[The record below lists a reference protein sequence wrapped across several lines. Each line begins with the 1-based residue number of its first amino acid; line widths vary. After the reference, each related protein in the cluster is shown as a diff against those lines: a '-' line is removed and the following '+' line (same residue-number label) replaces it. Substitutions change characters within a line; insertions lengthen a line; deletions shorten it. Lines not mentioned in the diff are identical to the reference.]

1 MYHSIFQEALG
12 NLSSNG
18 DRIVPS
24 FTKDSKKAEKMASP
38 PPPKPQ
44 IATAAVEVPK
54 DTTPQEESTK
64 KPEWLAELS
73 RKQANRR
80 SGLFTSGPDT
90 ETNKTSSTS
99 GTSPPKS
106 VEKENNNK
114 PVIASDKP
122 HIPLK
127 PSQIRDEGTG
137 PQCRNLKIFLPLYFT

>member
-1 MYHSIFQEALG
+1 MYPILQEALG

-38 PPPKPQ
+38 PPPKSQ
-44 IATAAVEVPK
+44 IATAAVEVPPK
-54 DTTPQEESTK
+54 ESPAHEESAK

-80 SGLFTSGPDT
+80 SGLFTSGPET

-127 PSQIRDEGTG
+127 PSQIRDEGT
-137 PQCRNLKIFLPLYFT
+137 KS